1 MDPRLLQYIN
11 HYLFGKG
18 DNRSQTVELERFAE
32 LFVYCTRGTVD
43 EKLKVLLISL
53 GKTDMESADIPYIL
67 VKEVSFVYVSQLKVI
82 SLIGYNCQL
91 TIKEIKID
99 IFYYTYFVF
108 IIVGI

>member
-18 DNRSQTVELERFAE
+18 ESRSQTVELERFAE

-53 GKTDMESADIPYIL
+53 GKTDMDSADIPYIL
-67 VKEVSFVYVSQLKVI
+67 VKEVS
-82 SLIGYNCQL
+82 
-91 TIKEIKID
+91 KI
-99 IFYYTYFVF
+99 FKHFR
-108 IIVGI
+108 